1 MLSLQEAEVSALTAE
16 QNINCLGDKVLT
28 WFVVTLVTVNKSDE
42 LLLSLKLGK
51 KRPKTIPIVLGLGE
65 WLMVE
70 PCANVEIRQDWLSL
84 NKY

>member
-1 MLSLQEAEVSALTAE
+1 MSALTAE

>member
-1 MLSLQEAEVSALTAE
+1 MLSLQEEEVPALTAE
-16 QNINCLGDKVLT
+16 QDIKCPSDKVFT
-28 WFVVTLVTVNKSDE
+28 WFVVTLVAVNKSYE
-42 LLLSLKLGK
+42 LLFSWKVGK

-70 PCANVEIRQDWLSL
+70 PCANVEIRQGWLSL

>member
-1 MLSLQEAEVSALTAE
+1 MLSLHEEEVPALTAE